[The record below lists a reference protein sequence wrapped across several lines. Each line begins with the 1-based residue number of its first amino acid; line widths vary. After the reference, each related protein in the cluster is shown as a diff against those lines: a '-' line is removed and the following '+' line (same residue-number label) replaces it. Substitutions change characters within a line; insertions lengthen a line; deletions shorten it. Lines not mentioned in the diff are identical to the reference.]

1 MENQII
7 KNLLKD
13 ANEGVSL
20 NSLKKKYHLGYEKV
34 KRILQENNI
43 SIQSSSRLTDKD
55 FYDDIFDIINTEEKA
70 YWLGFIYAD
79 GYISKVES
87 SKNHKY
93 LFEVQLAEKDKSHL
107 EKLKNFF
114 NSKKD
119 LLCHNRKTKIKNYS
133 SYRLSRQNKH
143 LWESLYNKGVT
154 PKKSLTLEFPTT
166 EQVPKEFQLAFIR
179 GYIDGDGCITINNAK
194 DLVYLGLVGSSK
206 FLDKIEEIFG
216 KGSRYKAGKNFD
228 LRYSI
233 NKAIPILEQLYF
245 NATVF
250 LERKRNKALMCIE
263 NYYKKVRKRRK

>member
-55 FYDDIFDIINTEEKA
+55 FYDDIFDSIDTEEKA

-79 GYISKVES
+79 GYISKTES
-87 SKNHKY
+87 SKSHKY

-107 EKLKNFF
+107 EKLKKFF

-119 LLCHNRKTKIKNYS
+119 LTYHKGKIQEKEYF

-143 LWESLYNKGVT
+143 LWESLYHKGVT
-154 PKKSLTLEFPTT
+154 PQKSLTLKFPT
-166 EQVPKEFQLAFIR
+166 EDQVPKEFQNAFIR
-179 GYIDGDGCITINNAK
+179 GYIDGDGCIIINKVN
-194 DLVYLGLVGSSK
+194 DLTYLGIVGTLK
-206 FLDKIEEIFG
+206 FLNKIEELLG
-216 KGSRYKAGKNFD
+216 KGSYYKVGRNYE

-233 NKAIPILEQLYF
+233 NKGIPILETLYN
-245 NATVF
+245 NASIY
-250 LERKRNKALMCIE
+250 LDRKYNIAKLCIE
-263 NYYKKVRKRRK
+263 NYYKKIRKIRK

>member
-43 SIQSSSRLTDKD
+43 SIQSSFRLTDKD
-55 FYDDIFDIINTEEKA
+55 FYDDIFDNIDTEEKA

-79 GYISKVES
+79 GYISKTEG
-87 SKNHKY
+87 SKNHQY
-93 LFEVQLAEKDKSHL
+93 LFEVQLAEKDKFHL
-107 EKLKNFF
+107 EKLKTFF

-119 LLCHNRKTKIKNYS
+119 LIRHNRKVKDKDYI

-154 PKKSLTLEFPTT
+154 SRKSLILEFPTI
-166 EQVPKEFQLAFIR
+166 EQVPKELQLAFIR
-179 GYIDGDGCITINNAK
+179 GYVDGDGCIATNYAK

-216 KGSRYKAGKNFD
+216 KGNRYKTGKNFD

-233 NKAIPILEQLYF
+233 NKAIPILEQLYS

-263 NYYKKVRKRRK
+263 NYYKKVRKHRK